1 MSTNYGF
8 RIYETKTYKQVSSSD
23 DINKY
28 GVGDIYNCTTLYNS
42 QIVVFMFNNKEKR
55 NGVFFFDDG
64 RKTKIGCVVMTEEI
78 EKFFVSHK
86 IFALFPKNKSKV
98 LLFEMKT
105 LKYITTVNDVYKHSL
120 NHAENLKTERN
131 KITLAHISS
140 LNKNYMKIIV
150 YLTNDKS
157 GTISKKMTMSI
168 NTNFNAIQTL
178 ELLSDFI
185 IVSSSCGNKI
195 HLYSLKDFSLIRM
208 LLLLL
213 V

>member
-140 LNKNYMKIIV
+140 LNKNYIKIIV

-185 IVSSSCGNKI
+185 IVSSSCGNKM
-195 HLYSLKDFSLIRM
+195 SLDNQIVTR
-208 LLLLL
+208 
-213 V
+213 

>member
-1 MSTNYGF
+1 
-8 RIYETKTYKQVSSSD
+8 
-23 DINKY
+23 
-28 GVGDIYNCTTLYNS
+28 
-42 QIVVFMFNNKEKR
+42 MFNNKEKR

-140 LNKNYMKIIV
+140 LNKNYIKIIV

-185 IVSSSCGNKI
+185 IVSSSCGNKM
-195 HLYSLKDFSLIRM
+195 SLDNQIVTR
-208 LLLLL
+208 
-213 V
+213 